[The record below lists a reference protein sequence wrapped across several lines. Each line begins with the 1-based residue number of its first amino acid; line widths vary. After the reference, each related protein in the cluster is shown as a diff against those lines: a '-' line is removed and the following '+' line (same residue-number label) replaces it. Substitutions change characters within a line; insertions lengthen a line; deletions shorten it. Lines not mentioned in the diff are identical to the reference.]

1 MIQSIDT
8 PFDFINAF
16 RACNRADQF
25 SGEGLHILFDHLEEI
40 DPDYKL
46 DVIALCCDYSEET
59 AMSIAKSYSIEITE
73 DDSDED
79 VLDKVT
85 DYLSNQGALVG
96 VTDHSIVYFNF

>member
-1 MIQSIDT
+1 MIQT
-8 PFDFINAF
+8 LNAYDFINAF
-16 RACNRADQF
+16 RAYGRQDQF
-25 SGEGLHILFDHLEEI
+25 SYEGLHILFDHLEEI
-40 DPDYKL
+40 DPSWEL

-59 AMSIAKSYSIEITE
+59 AMDIAKSYSIDITE

-85 DYLSNQGALVG
+85 DYLSDQGALVG